1 MLLRLLHV
9 ENLTAQRH
17 DRLEVTV
24 SALLGRSA
32 CRVTLDEEDLGDRPV
47 AARTVGQLARQTGAR
62 QRRLALHGFA
72 RLARRMARLCRQH
85 HLAHDRLGILRILL
99 QVIGQR
105 LRNGLIYR
113 CGHLVVAQF
122 GLGLPLELRLGD
134 LHRNDG
140 RKPLAEVVAA
150 DVELQLGEHPR
161 IVGVLF
167 ERTRQRPA
175 EAREV
180 RTAFDRI
187 DVVDIRMDVLRERI
201 VVLHGHFHRHAVLF
215 GIEIDDRFDDRL
227 AARGVEILHELLQT
241 VFRMEGLAEVTSL
254 LVLHPLVG
262 DRELDT
268 LVQERQFAQAV
279 RQNFVLVLRRM
290 RENLAVGF
298 ESDRRTAVRT
308 FADDLQFGGGHAL
321 AERLAV
327 DLAVAMHFGDQQ
339 RRQCVDARHA
349 DAVQTAR
356 HLVTALVELTACME
370 HGQHD
375 LQRRPAL
382 LFVVVGRDAAAVVPH
397 GDRTVFVDRH
407 FDIRAIAGQRLVDR
421 VVDHLVYQVMESL
434 LADVAD
440 VHGRTLAHGLQ
451 PFQHLDARRGILLF
465 RSVHFFTHSY
475 IVKLT
480 YKYTIFLRYLQASG
494 QDRQAFRR
502 VKSAPEAPACR
513 PP

>member
-1 MLLRLLHV
+1 
-9 ENLTAQRH
+9 
-17 DRLEVTV
+17 
-24 SALLGRSA
+24 
-32 CRVTLDEEDLGDRPV
+32 
-47 AARTVGQLARQTGAR
+47 
-62 QRRLALHGFA
+62 
-72 RLARRMARLCRQH
+72 
-85 HLAHDRLGILRILL
+85 
-99 QVIGQR
+99 
-105 LRNGLIYR
+105 
-113 CGHLVVAQF
+113 
-122 GLGLPLELRLGD
+122 
-134 LHRNDG
+134 
-140 RKPLAEVVAA
+140 
-150 DVELQLGEHPR
+150 
-161 IVGVLF
+161 
-167 ERTRQRPA
+167 
-175 EAREV
+175 
-180 RTAFDRI
+180 
-187 DVVDIRMDVLRERI
+187 
-201 VVLHGHFHRHAVLF
+201 
-215 GIEIDDRFDDRL
+215 
-227 AARGVEILHELLQT
+227 
-241 VFRMEGLAEVTSL
+241 MEGLAEVTSL

-327 DLAVAMHFGDQQ
+327 DL
-339 RRQCVDARHA
+339 
-349 DAVQTAR
+349 QTAR

-494 QDRQAFRR
+494 QDRRAFRR